1 VKRKVTAFLIAS
13 LLFVSANTFASDSV
27 SQSLGIKTDL
37 CGSFVLQSTPK
48 ANDGDDKGLSSAS
61 YLFDLKLTKEFE
73 EYGKGVVRFKGGRGN
88 GLEFDGSDDRGVNTL
103 SKVNANADEAIE
115 GEIELAK
122 VVELYYEQSI
132 LNSKLTID
140 FGKLNFWSFFAANKF
155 ADDDGTKFITGAFA
169 SDPIIDSVAQR
180 TALRLKY
187 ALNDKF
193 DIAYAYFT
201 TDQDHFDASGI
212 NIAQVDFKPSINGNY
227 RLYLWGNN
235 QVHYKYSDNAS
246 KTGSY
251 GFGVSVDQTINEN
264 IGLFVRF
271 GYKDKSAGF
280 HVTDKDGNDVVPTAF
295 VLPKSLSWSFGTQI
309 NGCVWSRTKDTVG
322 IALGQIYGSSDAKGH
337 ITKAGIYNVSN
348 NGNYKN
354 GAETAFEVY
363 YKLVINDYLAIT
375 PAIQYIANPRAGNVP
390 DNGDNNVFV
399 YGIRTVF
406 NF

>member
-1 VKRKVTAFLIAS
+1 MKRKVAAFLVAS
-13 LLFVSANTFASDSV
+13 SLFVSADAFASDSV

-73 EYGKGVVRFKGGRGN
+73 EYGKLLARFKGGRGN
-88 GLEFDGSDDRGVNTL
+88 GLELGGSDDKGVNTL

-115 GEIELAK
+115 GEIEFAK

-140 FGKLNFWSFFAANKF
+140 FGKLNFWSFFTANKL
-155 ADDDGTKFITGAFA
+155 ADDDGTKFITGSFA

-187 ALNDKF
+187 ALSDKF
-193 DIAYAYFT
+193 DISYAYFT
-201 TDQDHFDASGI
+201 TDQDHFDACGI
-212 NIAQVDFKPSINGNY
+212 NIAQVDFKPSTNGNY
-227 RLYLWGNN
+227 RLYLWENN

-251 GFGVSVDQTINEN
+251 GFGVSVDQVINEN

-280 HVTDKDGNDVVPTAF
+280 HVTDKDGNGVAPTAF
-295 VLPKSLSWSFGTQI
+295 VLPKSLSWSFGAQI
-309 NGCVWSRTKDTVG
+309 NGCVWARTKDTVG

-337 ITKAGIYNVSN
+337 IATDGIYNGSN
-348 NGNYKN
+348 NGNYKD
-354 GAETAFEVY
+354 GAETALEVY
-363 YKLVINDYLAIT
+363 YKFVINDYLALT
-375 PAIQYIANPRAGNVP
+375 PAIQYIASPRAGNVP